1 MLAGSFLYLL
11 RIGKPQKISSHPGR
25 PPFMSDDIGKNKDI
39 YTIRRPGKKYRA
51 GWYGALAGSF
61 LSFLISHKPHAISIQ
76 PGKPL

>member
-1 MLAGSFLYLL
+1 
-11 RIGKPQKISSHPGR
+11 
-25 PPFMSDDIGKNKDI
+25 MSDDIGKNKDI
-39 YTIRRPGKKYRA
+39 YTIKRPGKKYRA